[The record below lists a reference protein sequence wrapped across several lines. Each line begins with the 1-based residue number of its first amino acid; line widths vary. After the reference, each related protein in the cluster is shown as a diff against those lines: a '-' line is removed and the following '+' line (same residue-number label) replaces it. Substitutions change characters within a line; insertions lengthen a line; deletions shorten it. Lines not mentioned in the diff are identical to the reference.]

1 MVTAPESIGG
11 LGLLSI
17 ETQQIVEAIDLIL
30 SLYNS
35 LSPVKYLLSE
45 SLELIQL
52 ESGSVNPVLE
62 ENYEKYKGL
71 ITRSWI
77 QLVWEWTSYL

>member
-11 LGLLSI
+11 LGLPLI
-17 ETQQIVEAIDLIL
+17 ETQQIAEAISLIL

-35 LSPVKYLLSE
+35 PSLAKYLLRE
-45 SLELIQL
+45 SLELLQL

-62 ENYEKYKGL
+62 ENYKKYKGL
-71 ITRSWI
+71 FTRSWI
-77 QLVWEWTSYL
+77 QSV